1 MNLIEKID
9 LKERVYGGVDG
20 AVQLLVA
27 QQSVHQGKL
36 VYVARDDARM
46 AQMQQGLAALDPDL
60 NIQILP
66 AWDCLP
72 YDRVS
77 PHAGIISQR
86 IQTLS
91 NLYSMARQRI
101 SELLR
106 QAVGP
111 YACPYISEQFDEGYN
126 EPPIGPEDAMPL
138 ARQYFNLRKLSIY
151 GGSNEIQKNI
161 VAKTVLGL

>member
-1 MNLIEKID
+1 VSAAGAGKAPSAESSLLKI
-9 LKERVYGGVDG
+9 KGT
-20 AVQLLVA
+20 
-27 QQSVHQGKL
+27 
-36 VYVARDDARM
+36 
-46 AQMQQGLAALDPDL
+46 
-60 NIQILP
+60 QI
-66 AWDCLP
+66 
-72 YDRVS
+72 
-77 PHAGIISQR
+77 
-86 IQTLS
+86 
-91 NLYSMARQRI
+91 RQRI